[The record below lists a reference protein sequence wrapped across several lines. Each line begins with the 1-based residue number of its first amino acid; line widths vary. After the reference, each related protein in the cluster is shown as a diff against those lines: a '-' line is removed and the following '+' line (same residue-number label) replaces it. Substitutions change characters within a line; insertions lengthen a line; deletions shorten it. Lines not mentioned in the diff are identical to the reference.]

1 MIIVAGHLLVEA
13 MDRPDYLRGCEQ
25 VVRLAR
31 TADGCLDFAIS
42 PDLLDPERIN
52 IHERWASRPQLE
64 AFRGSGPDEG
74 QTAAMKSATVEEYDV
89 SG

>member
-13 MDRPDYLRGCEQ
+13 AERPDYLHGCEQ

-31 TADGCLDFAIS
+31 AADGCLDFAIS
-42 PDLLDPERIN
+42 ADLLDPERIN

-64 AFRGSGPDEG
+64 AFRGSGPDDG
-74 QTAAMKSATVEEYDV
+74 QVAAMKSAEVAEYDV